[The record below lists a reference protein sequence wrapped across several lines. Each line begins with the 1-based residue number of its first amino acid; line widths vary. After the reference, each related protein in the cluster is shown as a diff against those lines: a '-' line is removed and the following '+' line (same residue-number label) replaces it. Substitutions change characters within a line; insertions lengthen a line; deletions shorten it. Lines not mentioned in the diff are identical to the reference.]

1 MRISDW
7 SSDVCSSDLTVV
19 RIGEQ
24 RVVLTSIEAQILAT
38 LAARPG
44 TVVAKV
50 DLLRSIWG
58 DADADP
64 HRVEVA
70 VKRLR
75 MRPGPKDRTSAVSGK
90 GGSVR
95 VKLGGG
101 RVSNKNEKLTS
112 QHK

>member
-70 VKRLR
+70 VNRLR
-75 MRPGPKDRTSAVSGK
+75 RRLGPQGTVIAAVPRRGYVLRGDRKSTRLNSS
-90 GGSVR
+90 
-95 VKLGGG
+95 
-101 RVSNKNEKLTS
+101 
-112 QHK
+112 H